1 MTLFKTLPI
10 LSLAFTLIGG
20 TVMLA
25 PTSAK
30 AAGHISFDALK
41 KNNIPQGN
49 KNKNNTRP
57 GAQANKWNRGCNAIN
72 RCRG

>member
-20 TVMLA
+20 TVMFA
-25 PTSAK
+25 PKSAE
-30 AAGHISFDALK
+30 AAGHISNSALRK
-41 KNNIPQGN
+41 GGIPQGRN
-49 KNKNNTRP
+49 SQNIRP
-57 GAQANKWNRGCNAIN
+57 GQPANKHTRGCNAIN